1 MIWINCNFPQEFFKY
16 GSSSAPM
23 MSESSTTFWEQP
35 SVALRRNILRH
46 LGLALFAPT
55 LCFTGCGGGGE
66 SGTSPSASSGTPP
79 ATTTPSAGKNAAP
92 RIIFVTNSNADWWN
106 AMEKGMQDGAK
117 EFGVNAEMRRN
128 EQQSQGQIRLLEDA
142 LSLDDVA
149 GVAVSVFEA
158 ESPGIADALRR
169 LKDAGK
175 VVITVDSDIAA
186 NNVDARRAYIGTFNV
201 KAGESAGKA
210 AAAIRP
216 DGGKSAVFVGTAAAA
231 NARERRD
238 GFFAGAGPKFS
249 QVEIF
254 EDQTDKNKAAVNV
267 QTALSKY
274 PDLGVLVGLWSY
286 NAPRIAEEVSR
297 TAEIRKKVSV
307 VTFDLDE
314 LAVGHLEKKNIDAT
328 VCQNPYDMGYLGVK
342 LLKALI
348 NKDDKTVAEVLPD
361 GKVRDT
367 GVRIVVPDKSSP
379 VKGDNVMTIEEMKAW
394 LSSKGLK
401 ST

>member
-1 MIWINCNFPQEFFKY
+1 MTRRRFGY
-16 GSSSAPM
+16 SLLA
-23 MSESSTTFWEQP
+23 
-35 SVALRRNILRH
+35 SVLLIS
-46 LGLALFAPT
+46 PII
-55 LCFTGCGGGGE
+55 FTGCGGGSSE
-66 SGTSPSASSGTPP
+66 SPPTDGTGPQSGGSA
-79 ATTTPSAGKNAAP
+79 AGASDKKL
-92 RIIFVTNSNADWWN
+92 RFIFVTNSNADWWN
-106 AMEKGMQDGAK
+106 AMEKGMQDAAA
-117 EFGVNAEMRRN
+117 ELGVAAEMRRN
-128 EQQSQGQIRLLEDA
+128 EGQSQGQIRLLEDA
-142 LSLDDVA
+142 LSLEDVS

-158 ESPGIADALRR
+158 ESPGIADALRK
-169 LKDAGK
+169 LKEAGK

-186 NNVDARRAYIGTFNV
+186 NNADARSAYIGTFNV

-210 AAAIRP
+210 AAALRP
-216 DGGKSAVFVGTAAAA
+216 DGGKTAVFVGTAAAA

-238 GFFAGAGPKFS
+238 GFFAGAGPKFT

-254 EDQTDKNKAAVNV
+254 EDQTDKNKAQVNV

-314 LAVGHLEKKNIDAT
+314 LAVGHIEKKNIDAT
-328 VCQNPYDMGYLGVK
+328 VCQNPYDMGFMGIK
-342 LLKALI
+342 LLKALVT
-348 NKDDKTVAEVLPD
+348 KDDKTVAEVLPD

-379 VKGDNVMTIEEMKAW
+379 VKGDNVLTIEEMKAW
-394 LSSKGLK
+394 LASKGLK

>member
-1 MIWINCNFPQEFFKY
+1 MATRRSLYRYFGLSFILPAVMI
-16 GSSSAPM
+16 S
-23 MSESSTTFWEQP
+23 
-35 SVALRRNILRH
+35 
-46 LGLALFAPT
+46 
-55 LCFTGCGGGGE
+55 GCGGGADNAPG
-66 SGTSPSASSGTPP
+66 SSPAASTGTPP
-79 ATTTPSAGKNAAP
+79 STATSAGKSSAP

-186 NNVDARRAYIGTFNV
+186 NNADARRAYIGTFNV

-238 GFFAGAGPKFS
+238 GFFAGAGAKFS

-328 VCQNPYDMGYLGVK
+328 VCQNPYDMGYQGVK

-348 NKDDKTVAEVLPD
+348 SKDEKSVAEVLPD

-394 LSSKGLK
+394 LASKGLK

>member
-1 MIWINCNFPQEFFKY
+1 MQ
-16 GSSSAPM
+16 
-23 MSESSTTFWEQP
+23 
-35 SVALRRNILRH
+35 RRHFGIAT
-46 LGLALFAPT
+46 LGLITSAIT
-55 LCFTGCGGGGE
+55 LAGCGGGGDKAAPAP
-66 SGTSPSASSGTPP
+66 SGSPSAATSTP
-79 ATTTPSAGKNAAP
+79 AKGGKM

-106 AMEKGMQDGAK
+106 AMEKGMQDAAT
-117 EFGVNAEMRRN
+117 ELGVTAEMRRN
-128 EQQSQGQIRLLEDA
+128 ESQSQGQIRLLEDA
-142 LSLDDVA
+142 LSLEDVA

-169 LKDAGK
+169 LKEAGK
-175 VVITVDSDIAA
+175 VVITVDSDIAP
-186 NNVDARRAYIGTFNV
+186 NNIDARRAYIGTFNV
-201 KAGESAGKA
+201 KAGEAAGKA

-216 DGGKSAVFVGTAAAA
+216 AGGKTAVFVGTAAAA

-238 GFFAGAGPKFS
+238 GFFAGAGPKFT

-254 EDQTDKNKAAVNV
+254 EDQTDKNKAQVNV

-274 PDLGVLVGLWSY
+274 GDLGVLVGLWSY

-314 LAVGHLEKKNIDAT
+314 LAVGHLEKQNIDAN
-328 VCQNPYDMGYLGVK
+328 VCQNPYDMGFQGVK

-348 NKDDKTVAEVLPD
+348 NKDDKAVAEVLPD

-367 GVRIVVPDKSSP
+367 GVRIVVPSKASP
-379 VKGDNVMTIEEMKAW
+379 VKGDNVISIEEMKAW
-394 LSSKGLK
+394 LASKGLK

>member
-1 MIWINCNFPQEFFKY
+1 MQ
-16 GSSSAPM
+16 
-23 MSESSTTFWEQP
+23 
-35 SVALRRNILRH
+35 RRHFGIAT
-46 LGLALFAPT
+46 LGLITSAINLA
-55 LCFTGCGGGGE
+55 GCGGGGDSAAPAP
-66 SGTSPSASSGTPP
+66 SGAPSAANSATAP
-79 ATTTPSAGKNAAP
+79 AKGGKM

-106 AMEKGMQDGAK
+106 AMEKGMQDAAT
-117 EFGVNAEMRRN
+117 ELGVTAEMRRN
-128 EQQSQGQIRLLEDA
+128 EGQSQGQIRLLEDA

-169 LKDAGK
+169 LKEAGK
-175 VVITVDSDIAA
+175 VVITVDSDIAP
-186 NNVDARRAYIGTFNV
+186 NNIDARRAYIGTFNV
-201 KAGESAGKA
+201 KAGEAAGKA

-216 DGGKSAVFVGTAAAA
+216 AGGKTAVFVGTAAAA

-238 GFFAGAGPKFS
+238 GFFAGAGSKFT

-254 EDQTDKNKAAVNV
+254 EDQTDKNKAQVNV

-274 PDLGVLVGLWSY
+274 GDLGVLVGLWSY

-314 LAVGHLEKKNIDAT
+314 LAVGHLEKQNIDAT
-328 VCQNPYDMGYLGVK
+328 VCQNPYDMGFQGVK

-348 NKDDKTVAEVLPD
+348 NKDDKSVAEVLPD

-367 GVRIVVPDKSSP
+367 GVRIVVPSKSSP
-379 VKGDNVMTIEEMKAW
+379 VKGDNVISIEEMKAW
-394 LSSKGLK
+394 LASKGLK

>member
-1 MIWINCNFPQEFFKY
+1 M
-16 GSSSAPM
+16 
-23 MSESSTTFWEQP
+23 
-35 SVALRRNILRH
+35 
-46 LGLALFAPT
+46 
-55 LCFTGCGGGGE
+55 
-66 SGTSPSASSGTPP
+66 
-79 ATTTPSAGKNAAP
+79 

-106 AMEKGMQDGAK
+106 AMEKGMQDAAT
-117 EFGVNAEMRRN
+117 ELGVTAEMRRN
-128 EQQSQGQIRLLEDA
+128 ESQSQGQIRLLEDA
-142 LSLDDVA
+142 LSLEDVA

-169 LKDAGK
+169 LKEAGK
-175 VVITVDSDIAA
+175 VVITVDSDIAP
-186 NNVDARRAYIGTFNV
+186 NNIDARRAYIGTFNV
-201 KAGESAGKA
+201 KAGEAAGKA

-216 DGGKSAVFVGTAAAA
+216 AGGKTAVFVGTAAAA

-238 GFFAGAGPKFS
+238 GFFAGAGPKFT

-254 EDQTDKNKAAVNV
+254 EDQTDKNKAQVNV

-274 PDLGVLVGLWSY
+274 GDLGVLVGLWSY

-314 LAVGHLEKKNIDAT
+314 LAVGHLEKQNIDAT
-328 VCQNPYDMGYLGVK
+328 VCQNPYDMGFQGVK

-348 NKDDKTVAEVLPD
+348 NKDDKAVAEVLPD

-367 GVRIVVPDKSSP
+367 GVRIVVPSKASP
-379 VKGDNVMTIEEMKAW
+379 VKGDNVISIEEMKAW
-394 LSSKGLK
+394 LASKGLK

>member
-1 MIWINCNFPQEFFKY
+1 MQRRIGF
-16 GSSSAPM
+16 
-23 MSESSTTFWEQP
+23 ST
-35 SVALRRNILRH
+35 
-46 LGLALFAPT
+46 LGVLSLAFL
-55 LCFTGCGGGGE
+55 LSGCGGGTE
-66 SGTSPSASSGTPP
+66 NAVNPGTASSG
-79 ATTTPSAGKNAAP
+79 AAP
-92 RIIFVTNSNADWWN
+92 AAAAKPGGLRFIFVTNSNADWWN
-106 AMEKGMQDGAK
+106 AMEKGMQDAAA
-117 EFGVNAEMRRN
+117 EFGVKAEMRRN

-142 LSLDDVA
+142 LSLDDVS

-158 ESPGIADALRR
+158 ESPGIADALKR

-175 VVITVDSDIAA
+175 VVITVDSDIAPNA
-186 NNVDARRAYIGTFNV
+186 VDARSAYIGTFNV
-201 KAGESAGKA
+201 KAGEAAGKA
-210 AAAIRP
+210 AAALRP
-216 DGGKSAVFVGTAAAA
+216 DGGKTAVFVGTAAAA
-231 NARERRD
+231 NARERRE
-238 GFFAGAGPKFS
+238 GFFAGAGSKFS

-254 EDQTDKNKAAVNV
+254 EDQTDKNKAQVNV

-297 TAEIRKKVSV
+297 TPDIRKKVNV

-314 LAVGHLEKKNIDAT
+314 LAVGHLQNRNIDAT
-328 VCQNPYDMGYLGVK
+328 VCQNPYDMGFQGVK
-342 LLKALI
+342 LLKALVEK
-348 NKDDKTVAEVLPD
+348 NDKAIAEVLPD

>member
-1 MIWINCNFPQEFFKY
+1 MLFLIITTLGLSGC
-16 GSSSAPM
+16 GSESAPA
-23 MSESSTTFWEQP
+23 P
-35 SVALRRNILRH
+35 SA
-46 LGLALFAPT
+46 
-55 LCFTGCGGGGE
+55 GGGG
-66 SGTSPSASSGTPP
+66 GASPV
-79 ATTTPSAGKNAAP
+79 ATATKGGKT

-106 AMEKGMQDGAK
+106 AMEKGMQDAAT
-117 EFGVNAEMRRN
+117 ELGVTAEMRRN
-128 EQQSQGQIRLLEDA
+128 EGQSQGQIRLLEDA
-142 LSLDDVA
+142 LSLDDVS

-169 LKDAGK
+169 LKEAGK

-186 NNVDARRAYIGTFNV
+186 NNIDARRAYIGTFNV
-201 KAGESAGKA
+201 KAGEAAGKA

-216 DGGKSAVFVGTAAAA
+216 AGGKTAVFVGTAAAA

-238 GFFAGAGPKFS
+238 GFFAGAGSKFA
-249 QVEIF
+249 QVELF
-254 EDQTDKNKAAVNV
+254 EDQTDKNKAQVNV

-274 PDLGVLVGLWSY
+274 GDLGVLVGLWSY

-328 VCQNPYDMGYLGVK
+328 VCQNPYDMGFQGVK

-348 NKDDKTVAEVLPD
+348 NKDDKAVAEVLPD

-367 GVRIVVPDKSSP
+367 GVRIVVPDKSGP
-379 VKGDNVMTIEEMKAW
+379 VKGDNVISIEEMKAW
-394 LSSKGLK
+394 LLSKGLK

>member
-1 MIWINCNFPQEFFKY
+1 MNRRRFTLSLIVS
-16 GSSSAPM
+16 GLMAAPVLL
-23 MSESSTTFWEQP
+23 S
-35 SVALRRNILRH
+35 
-46 LGLALFAPT
+46 
-55 LCFTGCGGGGE
+55 GCGGGAD
-66 SGTSPSASSGTPP
+66 SPSSSGG
-79 ATTTPSAGKNAAP
+79 PSVAGASNASGNTGKL
-92 RIIFVTNSNADWWN
+92 RFIFVTNSNADWWN
-106 AMEKGMQDGAK
+106 AMEKGMQDAAA
-117 EFGVNAEMRRN
+117 EIGVSAEMRRN
-128 EQQSQGQIRLLEDA
+128 EGQSQGQIRLLEDA
-142 LSLDDVA
+142 LSLDDVS

-158 ESPGIADALRR
+158 ESPGIADALRK

-175 VVITVDSDIAA
+175 VVITVDSDIAS
-186 NNVDARRAYIGTFNV
+186 NNVDARSAYIGTFNV

-210 AAAIRP
+210 ASALRP
-216 DGGKSAVFVGTAAAA
+216 DGGKTAVFVGTAAAA
-231 NARERRD
+231 NARERRE
-238 GFFAGAGPKFS
+238 GFFAGAGAKFS

-254 EDQTDKNKAAVNV
+254 EDQTDKNKAQVNV

-297 TAEIRKKVSV
+297 TAEIRKKVNV

-314 LAVGHLEKKNIDAT
+314 LAVGHLEKRNIDAT
-328 VCQNPYDMGYLGVK
+328 VCQNPYDMGFLGVK
-342 LLKALI
+342 LLKALVS
-348 NKDDKTVAEVLPD
+348 KDDKTVAEILPD

-367 GVRIVVPDKSSP
+367 GVRIVVPDKNSP

>member
-1 MIWINCNFPQEFFKY
+1 M
-16 GSSSAPM
+16 
-23 MSESSTTFWEQP
+23 
-35 SVALRRNILRH
+35 RRRH
-46 LGLALFAPT
+46 FGFAALGLLASTFGLN
-55 LCFTGCGGGGE
+55 GCGGGG
-66 SGTSPSASSGTPP
+66 SSAPTPSASGST
-79 ATTTPSAGKNAAP
+79 AGNVAAAAKGSKQ

-106 AMEKGMQDGAK
+106 AMEKGMQDAAA
-117 EFGVNAEMRRN
+117 ELGVNAEMRRN

-186 NNVDARRAYIGTFNV
+186 NNADARRAYIGTFNV
-201 KAGESAGKA
+201 KAGEAAGKA

-216 DGGKSAVFVGTAAAA
+216 AGGKTAVFVGTAAAA
-231 NARERRD
+231 NARERRE
-238 GFFAGAGPKFS
+238 GFFAGAGTKFT

-254 EDQTDKNKAAVNV
+254 EDQTDKNKAQVNV

-297 TAEIRKKVSV
+297 TPDIRKKVSV

-314 LAVGHLEKKNIDAT
+314 LAVGHLEKKNIDAS
-328 VCQNPYDMGYLGVK
+328 VCQNPYDMGYQGVK

-348 NKDDKTVAEVLPD
+348 NKDEKTVAEVLPD

-379 VKGDNVMTIEEMKAW
+379 VKGDNVMSVEEMKAW
-394 LSSKGLK
+394 LASKGLK